1 MEAKDLLSEKV
12 ARNTKGLFKSFLILM
27 EDLHADHQISFG
39 KLKKHLPGEA
49 AIIDQA
55 NYFDQD
61 KLQYLRKKILDMGN
75 ETVRESNT
83 NLEKFTI
90 DFRFRN

>member
-1 MEAKDLLSEKV
+1 MEAKDLLLEKV
-12 ARNTKGLFKSFLILM
+12 SRNTKGLFKNFLILM
-27 EDLHADHQISFG
+27 EDLYAEHQIAFG
-39 KLKKHLPGEA
+39 KLKKNLPDEFPV
-49 AIIDQA
+49 IDQA
-55 NYFDQD
+55 DYFDQD

-90 DFRFRN
+90 SFRFKN

>member
-1 MEAKDLLSEKV
+1 MEAQDLLSEKV
-12 ARNTKGLFKSFLILM
+12 ARNTKGLFKNFLVLM
-27 EDLHADHQISFG
+27 EDLYTEHQISFG
-39 KLKKHLPGEA
+39 KLKRNLP
-49 AIIDQA
+49 DQIPLISQA
-55 NYFDQD
+55 DYFDKE

-90 DFRFRN
+90 TFRFEN

>member
-1 MEAKDLLSEKV
+1 
-12 ARNTKGLFKSFLILM
+12 
-27 EDLHADHQISFG
+27 
-39 KLKKHLPGEA
+39 
-49 AIIDQA
+49 
-55 NYFDQD
+55 
-61 KLQYLRKKILDMGN
+61 MGN

>member
-1 MEAKDLLSEKV
+1 
-12 ARNTKGLFKSFLILM
+12 M
-27 EDLHADHQISFG
+27 EDLHTEHQIAFS
-39 KLKKHLPGEA
+39 KLKKNLPDEVA
-49 AIIDQA
+49 LIDQA
-55 NYFDQD
+55 DYFGQD

-90 DFRFRN
+90 SFRFRN